1 MREYIRPPDDVYWHF
16 RHLPVSMQS
25 GAECL
30 SKEDGFLYRVRFDRI
45 ICRVVNGIDYET
57 IDSLPNKAPPGAQVL
72 TGVRWG
78 FHMHISTFYQQV
90 IANQKEQLG

>member
-1 MREYIRPPDDVYWHF
+1 MRAYIRPPDDVYWHF
-16 RHLPVSMQS
+16 RHLPTARQV

-30 SKEDGFLYRVRFDRI
+30 SKEDGCLYRVRADRA
-45 ICRVVNGIDYET
+45 ICRVVDGVEQQT
-57 IDSLPNKAPPGAQVL
+57 IDSLPLKAPPGAQVL

-90 IANQKEQLG
+90 IAKQKEKP